1 MKEGRVIHELP
12 PVYRE
17 DSAVLVLGTIPS
29 PKSREAGF
37 YYSHPQNRF
46 WRVMA
51 ALFEEP
57 LPADNAQKQALVLR
71 HQIALWDV
79 LAECEIAGASDSSI
93 RQERP
98 NDLGL
103 IFSAAPIRMVFT
115 TGKKAEALYRKH
127 CYPVWLRESICL
139 PSTSPAN
146 CACPLPR
153 LIEAYRVLLDYC
165 E

>member
-1 MKEGRVIHELP
+1 MEQGRVIHELP
-12 PVYRE
+12 PVYRA

-46 WRVMA
+46 WRVLA
-51 ALFEEP
+51 ALFGEP
-57 LPADNAQKQALVLR
+57 LPADNAQKRELVLR
-71 HQIALWDV
+71 HHIALWDV
-79 LAECEIAGASDSSI
+79 LAECEIAGAADSSI
-93 RQERP
+93 RRERP
-98 NDLGL
+98 NDLGR

-115 TGKKAEALYRKH
+115 TGKKAEALYRRH
-127 CYPVWLRESICL
+127 CYPVWRRESICL

-146 CACPLPR
+146 CACSL
-153 LIEAYRVLLDYC
+153 LQLEKAYRVLLDYC